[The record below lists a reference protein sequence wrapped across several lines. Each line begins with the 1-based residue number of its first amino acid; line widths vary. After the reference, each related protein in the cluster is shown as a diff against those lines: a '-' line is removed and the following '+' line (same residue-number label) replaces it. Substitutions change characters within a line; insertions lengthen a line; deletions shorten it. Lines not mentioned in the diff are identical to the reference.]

1 MDSTYKSIFHN
12 APVGTLVIERKGP
25 EEFIVLDVNPAAI
38 EVGGWKYAAPEDLI
52 GRNVLEI
59 FKGLR
64 EYGLLALCHRVLDTG
79 EPAHLGDFEY
89 EKQGVLY
96 GIYDIDW
103 IPLSKDR
110 LVIFF
115 RNITGKTQAERAL
128 RLQKD
133 FNDLIIQTSPN
144 LIFVKDKNGTFLLV
158 NQAMADSFGMSQQ
171 ELLQKSNAEMHNHAD
186 EVEAYARVD
195 REVIEQGKTRIV
207 EETFTTPAGETRWYH
222 TIKTPLVQPDRTV
235 CVLGISTDITAL
247 KHAQREADHKA
258 ELERLV
264 NQLEAKNAEL
274 ERFTYTVSHDLKSP
288 LITIKGFLD
297 LLEQDIG
304 QGRADRMQTD
314 IAQIRSAA
322 DKMGRLL
329 GELLELSRIGHLM
342 NRPEAVRLTE
352 LASEAVGLVAGPIA
366 ARGVAV
372 EIKQAMPM
380 VYGDRL
386 RLLAVFQNLLENAIK
401 FMGEEPEPR
410 VEIGARADDVEVICF
425 VRDNGIGI
433 DPRYHEKVFGLFDQL
448 SPNGEGTGIGLA
460 LVRRIVEVHGGRI
473 WVESEG
479 QGRGSTFY
487 FTCPAGS
494 VARENAG

>member
-1 MDSTYKSIFHN
+1 MDPTYKTIFHN

-38 EVGGWKYAAPEDLI
+38 AVGGWKYTAPENMI
-52 GRNVLEI
+52 GKNIPDI
-59 FKGLR
+59 FAGVR
-64 EYGLLALCHRVLDTG
+64 EYGLLELYHRVLDTG
-79 EPAHLGDFEY
+79 QPAHLGDFEY
-89 EKQGVLY
+89 EEQDVPY
-96 GIYDIDW
+96 GLYDIDW
-103 IPLSKDR
+103 VPLSKDR
-110 LVIFF
+110 LAIFF
-115 RNITGKTQAERAL
+115 RNITREKQAERAL

-133 FNDLIIQTSPN
+133 FNDLVIQTSPS
-144 LIFVKDKNGTFLLV
+144 LIFVKDKDGTFLLV
-158 NQAMADSFGMSQQ
+158 NQAMADSFGMRRQ
-171 ELLQKSNAEMHNHAD
+171 ELVQKNNAEVHNHAD

-195 REVIEQGKTRIV
+195 REVIEHGKTRLV
-207 EETFTTPAGETRWYH
+207 EEKFTTPAGETKWYH
-222 TIKTPLVQPDRTV
+222 TIKTPLVQPDGTV
-235 CVLGISTDITAL
+235 HVLGISTDITAL

-297 LLEQDIG
+297 LLEKDIG
-304 QGRADRMQTD
+304 QGRADRVQID
-314 IAQIRSAA
+314 IAQINSAA

-329 GELLELSRIGHLM
+329 GELLELSRIGRLM
-342 NRPEAVRLTE
+342 NRPEAVSLTE
-352 LASEAVGLVAGPIA
+352 LASEAAGLVAGSIA

-372 EIKQAMPM
+372 EIDEAMPV

-410 VEIGARADDVEVICF
+410 VEIRARTNDAEVVCS
-425 VRDNGIGI
+425 VRDNGVGI
-433 DPRYHEKVFGLFDQL
+433 DPRYHEKVFGLFDRL
-448 SPNGEGTGIGLA
+448 NPNGEGTGIGLA

-479 QGRGSTFY
+479 QGSGSTFY

-494 VARENAG
+494 VAMEDAG